1 MICSDFYRCF
11 ECFRAFVVRLVRSD
25 LHNNTNLN
33 FSKHCFNNKK
43 RMFIVSIVYNKF
55 YMLFIISK
63 IIIIIIIRMFLI
75 SRISKIRR
83 KSRIPYLIL
92 CNSIFLNKK
101 YTEESNPR
109 CLIQFL
115 IKLKLFINSIN
126 RLNWYFY
133 ISIFLSR
140 ILESNFQWFLVITI
154 MATNNFEK
162 TRYVESPTAH
172 RYIENT
178 RKTRNQGTSRKRGH
192 SANEES
198 IFRNWPSINYIAVV

>member
-1 MICSDFYRCF
+1 MSPIIFPAMGDPFGTSFRSFPRILANVTGLQLFTRRLEMICSDFYRCF

-33 FSKHCFNNKK
+33 FSKHCFNNEK

-126 RLNWYFY
+126 RLN
-133 ISIFLSR
+133 
-140 ILESNFQWFLVITI
+140 
-154 MATNNFEK
+154 
-162 TRYVESPTAH
+162 
-172 RYIENT
+172 
-178 RKTRNQGTSRKRGH
+178 
-192 SANEES
+192 
-198 IFRNWPSINYIAVV
+198 